1 MPKKRHLIQI
11 LSLLVLLSLLVSAVV
26 LPVGAE
32 GSRKK
37 IVRVGWY
44 DATYNTVDENGKR
57 TGYAYE
63 YQVKLSAYNGWSY
76 EYVQGSW
83 ADLLDMLKTG
93 KIDLMSDVSYTPE
106 REAYMSFASLPM
118 GTEEYYLFTAPGN
131 EEISATDPSTL
142 VGKKVGVNRDSIQAQ
157 FYADWAKENKVQP
170 DVIELSCSEEE
181 SLQMLESG
189 ALDAYI
195 TVDSFVDPSRAVPVY
210 KIGSSDYYFAVSK
223 TRPDLLEELNDA
235 MSKIQDENRYY
246 NLQMYEK
253 YIRKSGANAYLSSKE
268 TEWLKS
274 HGKIRIGYQ
283 DNYLAFCAKDKKSG
297 ELVGVLGDYLKLA
310 DDYFSNAHIE
320 LEAIAYPTAE
330 EAMKALELG
339 KIDCMFPAN
348 LSAYEAE
355 TRGIVMTPS
364 LLDTEM
370 YAVVRAKDPNIFEK
384 DKKVVVAVNEGNVNY
399 EAFLAA
405 HYPDWEKAYFS
416 TSEDCINA
424 VAKGKADC
432 LIISNYRYNNIARL
446 CEKNRL
452 TTFSIGVELEYCFA
466 VEKGQTTLYSI
477 LSKVI
482 SMVPDSAINAS
493 LSQNL
498 TEEAK
503 MTFSDFLEDHLGI
516 VMIIAL
522 LIFLV
527 FLALLLQNMR
537 AVKKAKKLI
546 QATETDDLTGLYT
559 RKYFFQYANRL
570 YREHPHNPMDAIV
583 LNLEQFHS
591 INEIHG
597 RKLGDQ
603 VLRVLGNEIRDIS
616 QEKGG
621 IAGRFEAD
629 RFNIYCRPCEDYK
642 QIFDHLQTVL
652 DGIASNLNLR
662 LRMGVMPWQENMD
675 LEALFDRARTACNM
689 ARGHYKE
696 HLIIYDERVS
706 ERESF
711 EQRLINDFRHAL
723 ETKEFE
729 IFYQP
734 KYNIKVDP
742 PQLYSTEALVR
753 WNHPELGVVSPGD
766 FIPLFERNGQIG
778 LLDKYVWSQAARQ
791 VAEWKET
798 YGITLPV
805 SVNISR
811 VDVFD
816 PQLEQTLENIL
827 SENHLDH
834 QSFKLEI
841 TESAY
846 TESADQVIEVVES
859 LRQKGFQVEMDD
871 FGTGYSSLSMLSSMP
886 IDALKMDMQFIRDI
900 DYDEKNRQMV
910 TVIMDIAKT
919 LKLPVIAE
927 GVETQSQLELLKSMG
942 FSLVQGYYFS
952 RPLPAEDFAKRFF
965 EENQKGEN

>member
-1 MPKKRHLIQI
+1 
-11 LSLLVLLSLLVSAVV
+11 
-26 LPVGAE
+26 
-32 GSRKK
+32 
-37 IVRVGWY
+37 
-44 DATYNTVDENGKR
+44 
-57 TGYAYE
+57 
-63 YQVKLSAYNGWSY
+63 
-76 EYVQGSW
+76 
-83 ADLLDMLKTG
+83 
-93 KIDLMSDVSYTPE
+93 
-106 REAYMSFASLPM
+106 
-118 GTEEYYLFTAPGN
+118 
-131 EEISATDPSTL
+131 
-142 VGKKVGVNRDSIQAQ
+142 
-157 FYADWAKENKVQP
+157 
-170 DVIELSCSEEE
+170 
-181 SLQMLESG
+181 MLESG
-189 ALDAYI
+189 SIDAYV
-195 TVDSFVDPSRAVPVY
+195 TVDSFMEPSRAVPVY
-210 KIGSSDYYFAVSK
+210 KIGSSEYYFAVSK
-223 TRPDLLEELNDA
+223 NRPDLLEELNDA

-253 YIRKSGANAYLSSKE
+253 YIRKTGANGYLSKAE
-268 TEWLKS
+268 VQWLKK

-297 ELVGVLGDYLKLA
+297 ELTGLLSDYLTLA
-310 DDYFSNAHIE
+310 NDYFSNATIE
-320 LEAIAYPTAE
+320 FEPVAYPNAD
-330 EAMKALELG
+330 EAMKALERG

-348 LSAYEAE
+348 ISGYEAE
-355 TRGIVMTPS
+355 TRGIVITPS

-370 YAVVRAKDPNIFEK
+370 YAVVRAKDPNIFAQG
-384 DKKVVVAVNEGNVNY
+384 KKVVVAVNEGNVNY
-399 EAFLAA
+399 EAFLLA
-405 HYPDWEKAYFS
+405 HHPEWKKAYFPN
-416 TSEDCINA
+416 SEACLEA

-432 LIISNYRYNNIARL
+432 LIISNYRYNNMARL
-446 CEKNRL
+446 CKKHRL
-452 TTFSIGVELEYCFA
+452 TTFSLGTELEYCFA
-466 VEKGQTTLYSI
+466 VKKGETALYST
-477 LSKVI
+477 LSKII
-482 SMVPDSAINAS
+482 SMVPDSAVNAA
-493 LSQNL
+493 LSQHL

-503 MTFSDFLEDHLGI
+503 LTFADFIEDHFGI
-516 VMIIAL
+516 VMIIILVIIL
-522 LIFLV
+522 L

-546 QATETDDLTGLYT
+546 QATETDDLTGLYN
-559 RKYFFQYANRL
+559 RKYFFQYANRI
-570 YREHPHNPMDAIV
+570 YHEHPRTPMDAIV

-597 RKLGDQ
+597 RKLGDR
-603 VLRVLGNEIRDIS
+603 VLRVLGNEISAIA
-616 QEKGG
+616 QEKSG

-629 RFNIYCRPCEDYK
+629 RFDIYCHPYEDYK
-642 QIFDHLQTVL
+642 QIFDRLQTAL

-662 LRMGVMPWQENMD
+662 LRMGVMPWQENM
-675 LEALFDRARTACNM
+675 EPVELFDRARTACNM

-706 ERESF
+706 EREGF

-723 ETKEFE
+723 EAQEFE
-729 IFYQP
+729 VFYQP

-816 PQLEQTLENIL
+816 PQLEQTLETIL

-927 GVETQSQLELLKSMG
+927 GVETQSQLQTLKSMG

-952 RPLPAEDFAKRFF
+952 RPLRAEDFARRFF
-965 EENQKGEN
+965 EDTKTEES

>member
-1 MPKKRHLIQI
+1 LRKKQPFIQI
-11 LSLLVLLSLLVSAVV
+11 LCFVLLLSLLISAAV
-26 LPVGAE
+26 LPAGAE
-32 GSRKK
+32 ESSKK
-37 IVRVGWY
+37 IVRVGWF
-44 DATYNTVDENGKR
+44 DSTYNSVDENGYR
-57 TGYAYE
+57 TGYSYD
-63 YQVKLSAYNGWSY
+63 YQLKLSAYNGWNY
-76 EYVQGSW
+76 EYIKGSW
-83 ADLLDMLKTG
+83 PDLMDMLKSG

-106 REAYMSFASLPM
+106 REAYMSFSSLPM
-118 GTEEYYLFTAPGN
+118 GTEEYHLFVTPGN
-131 EEISATDPSTL
+131 KQITAKDPATL
-142 VGKKVGVNRDSIQAQ
+142 NGKKIGVNRDSIQEQ
-157 FYADWAKENKVQP
+157 FFAEWAKEYHVQP
-170 DVIELSCSEEE
+170 EIIEVSGSEEE

-189 ALDAYI
+189 SIDAYV
-195 TVDSFVDPSRAVPVY
+195 TVDSFMEPSRAVPVY
-210 KIGSSDYYFAVSK
+210 KIGSSEYYFAVSK
-223 TRPDLLEELNDA
+223 NRPDLLEELNDA

-253 YIRKSGANAYLSSKE
+253 YIRKTGANGYLSKAE
-268 TEWLKS
+268 VQWLKK

-297 ELVGVLGDYLKLA
+297 ELTGLLSDYLTLA
-310 DDYFSNAHIE
+310 NDYFSNATIE
-320 LEAIAYPTAE
+320 FEPVAYPNAD
-330 EAMKALELG
+330 EAMKALERG

-348 LSAYEAE
+348 ISGYEAE
-355 TRGIVMTPS
+355 TRGIVITPS

-370 YAVVRAKDPNIFEK
+370 YAVVRAKDPNIFAQG
-384 DKKVVVAVNEGNVNY
+384 KKVVVAVNEGNVNY
-399 EAFLAA
+399 EAFLLA
-405 HYPDWEKAYFS
+405 HHPEWKKAYFPN
-416 TSEDCINA
+416 SEACLEA

-432 LIISNYRYNNIARL
+432 LIISNYRYNNMARL
-446 CEKNRL
+446 CKKHRL
-452 TTFSIGVELEYCFA
+452 TTFSLGTELEYCFA
-466 VEKGQTTLYSI
+466 VKKGETALYST
-477 LSKVI
+477 LSKII
-482 SMVPDSAINAS
+482 SMVPDSAVNAA
-493 LSQNL
+493 LSQHL

-503 MTFSDFLEDHLGI
+503 LTFADFIEDHFGI
-516 VMIIAL
+516 VMIIILVIIL
-522 LIFLV
+522 L

-546 QATETDDLTGLYT
+546 QATETDDLTGLYN
-559 RKYFFQYANRL
+559 RKYFFQYANRI
-570 YREHPHNPMDAIV
+570 YHEHPRTPMDAIV

-597 RKLGDQ
+597 RKLGDR
-603 VLRVLGNEIRDIS
+603 VLRVLGNEISAIA
-616 QEKGG
+616 QEKSG

-629 RFNIYCRPCEDYK
+629 RFDIYCHPYEDYK
-642 QIFDHLQTVL
+642 QIFDRLQTAL

-662 LRMGVMPWQENMD
+662 LRMGVMPWQENM
-675 LEALFDRARTACNM
+675 EPVELFDRARTACNM

-706 ERESF
+706 EREGF

-723 ETKEFE
+723 EAQEFE
-729 IFYQP
+729 VFYQP

-816 PQLEQTLENIL
+816 PQLEQTLETIL

-927 GVETQSQLELLKSMG
+927 GVETQSQLQTLKSMG

-952 RPLPAEDFAKRFF
+952 RPLRAEDFARRFF
-965 EENQKGEN
+965 EDTKTEES